1 VYFILVQDPL
11 TLEVVAEV
19 VSAERFSYAR
29 MAMVALQN
37 SEGEDEDAI
46 ILLGDEVLLTYI
58 FYHFLR
64 KNLIPI
70 LNIVIIIRMS
80 ISIVGIPAPKKSS

>member
-1 VYFILVQDPL
+1 MFFVQDPL

-29 MAMVALQN
+29 MAVVALQN

-46 ILLGDEVLLTYI
+46 ILLGDEVFQSCTLLPYTGSKLI
-58 FYHFLR
+58 HSNLLR
-64 KNLIPI
+64 MCI
-70 LNIVIIIRMS
+70 NIGGV
-80 ISIVGIPAPKKSS
+80 PAPKKSS